1 MGVIHLSVQHSFM
14 RNANTRA
21 ILNYIRIY
29 GASTRREIQ
38 AATGLSWGAVSTITA
53 ELLAQEQL
61 IETRKTTPVSGRV
74 PSLLDFNLS
83 KNLSIGVEINIEGI
97 TIVLVDVR
105 NNILCA
111 KEEMLDEAERDAVL
125 RQLKRMLKDLL
136 RENKL
141 SNSHLLG
148 IGIAIQGLVDR
159 SGSISRYNHYIQNWT
174 NVPLKSILEEYFNL
188 PVSVIH
194 DPICIALAQEQQNHR
209 LRDQDFIL
217 IRLAYGI
224 GMCYMHEGKPIP
236 GFEGIAGELGHLVVD
251 IHGRPCSCGNRG
263 CLEAYCSIRGIAQG
277 LYNLLKDDPQYTLS
291 PPSGS
296 DVNNLNHLMAL
307 GIKLAQN
314 GNPDV
319 QKIFSEAGTYLGQG
333 VVNLIHLL
341 NPRYIVLTGAVMDAS
356 EFFMPQVMSC
366 IREHTC
372 YDSQVELLA
381 VRESRRCASLGA
393 ALKFINEA
401 FESD

>member
-1 MGVIHLSVQHSFM
+1 MSVQHSFM

-21 ILNYIRIY
+21 ILNYIRIC

-38 AATGLSWGAVSTITA
+38 AATGLSWGAISTITA

-61 IETRKTTPVSGRV
+61 IETKKTISVSGRV

-97 TIVLVDVR
+97 TIVLLDVR

-111 KEEMLDEAERDAVL
+111 KEEMLDEAEKDAVL
-125 RQLKRMLKDLL
+125 RQLKRMLEDLL
-136 RENKL
+136 RENSL
-141 SNSHLLG
+141 SNRHLLG

-224 GMCYMHEGKPIP
+224 GMCYMHEGKPIH
-236 GFEGIAGELGHLVVD
+236 GFEGIAGELGHMVVD
-251 IHGRPCSCGNRG
+251 INGRPCSCGNRG
-263 CLEAYCSIRGIAQG
+263 CLEAYCSIRGISQE
-277 LYNLLKDDPQYTLS
+277 LYDLLKDDPQYAL
-291 PPSGS
+291 PPLSGS
-296 DVNNLNHLMAL
+296 DIGNLNHLMAL
-307 GIKLAQN
+307 GIKLARD
-314 GNPDV
+314 GNTDV
-319 QKIFSEAGTYLGQG
+319 QQIFSEAGTYLGQG

-356 EFFMPQVMSC
+356 DFFMPQVVSC
-366 IREHTC
+366 IRKHTC
-372 YDSQVELLA
+372 YDSQVEILA
-381 VRESRRCASLGA
+381 VRESRRSASLGA

-401 FESD
+401 FEGD